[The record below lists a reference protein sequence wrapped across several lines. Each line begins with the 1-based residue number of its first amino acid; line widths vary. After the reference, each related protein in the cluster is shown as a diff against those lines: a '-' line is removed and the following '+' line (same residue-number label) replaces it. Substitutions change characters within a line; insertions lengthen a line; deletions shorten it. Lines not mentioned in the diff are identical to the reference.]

1 MYFLKIQS
9 LFVRVNIW
17 FFIENDDQYATMNSQ
32 QFSNDQNGYHQE
44 LFIDDS
50 KDLHYA
56 SQHGGHST
64 EFSATSSHG
73 SGSGGGGSNQGQ
85 SGYDITYCNFKFML

>member
-1 MYFLKIQS
+1 
-9 LFVRVNIW
+9 
-17 FFIENDDQYATMNSQ
+17 MNSQ
-32 QFSNDQNGYHQE
+32 QFNNDQNGYHQE

-50 KDLHYA
+50 KDLHYT

-73 SGSGGGGSNQGQ
+73 SGSGSGGSGSNQNQ
-85 SGYDITYCNFKFML
+85 SGYDITNCNFEFVL